1 MLDIHVRGKSSLC
14 SQVDQFVAN
23 KNILKDQL
31 LLSLPEQFG
40 DNLCIFQQKEE
51 KVVTK
56 RLEDHQINYLDPN
69 ATKNLVTLLKKQ
81 KNKKTGEQA
90 EPQKL

>member
-1 MLDIHVRGKSSLC
+1 MLDIHVRGKSCLC

-40 DNLCIFQQKEE
+40 DNLCIFQHKGAPCPEE
-51 KVVTK
+51 KMVIK
-56 RLEDHQINYLDPN
+56 QPEDNQINYLDTN
-69 ATKNLVTLLKKQ
+69 ATII
-81 KNKKTGEQA
+81 
-90 EPQKL
+90 